1 MSATKL
7 LQKTLRSASKIKL
20 RDGNGL
26 CARPWIRC
34 VAGGNRPDL
43 IEAWENEIDGDQFH
57 FFRFKTRGQELCTK
71 IGLALNEFFD
81 NDYLVQ
87 GDQRSQFTPDNG
99 RYYHK
104 KFGTSLGGSRN
115 ALPLIPYLSMKNV
128 RRIRVTVRQFHS

>member
-20 RDGNGL
+20 RDGNGR

-34 VAGGNRPDL
+34 VSGGNRPDL
-43 IEAWENEIDGDQFH
+43 IEAWENEID
-57 FFRFKTRGQELCTK
+57 
-71 IGLALNEFFD
+71 
-81 NDYLVQ
+81 

-128 RRIRVTVRQFHS
+128 RRIRVTVRQFYS